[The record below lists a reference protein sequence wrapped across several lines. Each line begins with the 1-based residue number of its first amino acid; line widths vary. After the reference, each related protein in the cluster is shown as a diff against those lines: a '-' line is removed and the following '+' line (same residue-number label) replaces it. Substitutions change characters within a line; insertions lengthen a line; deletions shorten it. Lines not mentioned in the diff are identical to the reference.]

1 MRKASLAGS
10 LAVVAVMLQAA
21 SGQVAAQAAKPAAQ
35 TSKPAAKPA
44 PKVGTMPRL
53 PDGHP
58 DLQGTYD
65 VATMTPVERFPGMKN
80 LVMTPE
86 EAAAAEKYEAQRH
99 QQQDAPVAADR
110 SAPHLGGDKM
120 TPKSYQEFLEAA
132 GAGNTGGYNSFWLSE
147 GTKFI
152 SVDGQKR
159 SSLVIDPADGHI
171 PSMNAEA
178 RARQARLRALTV
190 APDAAENAAAAPARA
205 LGGLAAPPPSPRSL
219 PRVPS
224 LSLPP

>member
-1 MRKASLAGS
+1 MRKTLLSGS
-10 LAVVAVMLQAA
+10 LAIVAVMLQAA

-35 TSKPAAKPA
+35 TSKLAAKPA

-53 PDGHP
+53 PDGRP

-86 EAAAAEKYEAQRH
+86 EAAAAEKYEALRH

-110 SAPHLGGDKM
+110 TAPPVGGDKM

-152 SVDGQKR
+152 TVDGQKR

-171 PSMNAEA
+171 PQMNAEA
-178 RARQARLRALTV
+178 REIGRASCR
-190 APDAAENAAAAPARA
+190 E
-205 LGGLAAPPPSPRSL
+205 
-219 PRVPS
+219 RVS
-224 LSLPP
+224 YSV